1 MSAVWIGAIL
11 MANPRAY
18 ENGKASRFRS
28 GKEAAKNGS
37 KGGKASG
44 EARAFYKTLTEDLK
58 ERCTP
63 ERLAKM
69 NDRLITMAE
78 HGNLRAYELVRDGL
92 GENPKNG
99 VIDTEML
106 KHAKEILEGI
116 DSAID

>member
-1 MSAVWIGAIL
+1 

-28 GKEAAKNGS
+28 GKEAAKNGA

-44 EARAFYKTLTEDLK
+44 EARAVFKSLNEDLK
-58 ERCTP
+58 EQCTP
-63 ERLAKM
+63 EVVKRLNA
-69 NDRLITMAE
+69 RLLAMAL

-99 VIDTEML
+99 VSDPEAL
-106 KHAKEILEGI
+106 NRVREILEGVDSVI
-116 DSAID
+116 D